1 MTQDHS
7 LHCSLSSGDG
17 RRQIRDFSPE
27 RCNTGCTLACNCVG
41 HKTNKLSLD
50 KQCSDIR
57 LNGVDV
63 GRQTRRLP
71 RSARQTA
78 KWFRQLWCS
87 FKRHTLLV
95 SKSNNVGIAS
105 DWPPLV
111 CNYDKFSAKNVET
124 FQLIDFLE
132 HMMSGCLRLI
142 IQNFCKFCF
151 DRNRLLPYSRLLH
164 RSLR

>member
-1 MTQDHS
+1 MKPLMTQDHS

-41 HKTNKLSLD
+41 HKPNKLSLD

-71 RSARQTA
+71 RSARAARRNGFTN
-78 KWFRQLWCS
+78 FRVHSSATLYWCLS
-87 FKRHTLLV
+87 LTTSALLV
-95 SKSNNVGIAS
+95 TDPCWSVIMISS
-105 DWPPLV
+105 PRRTSRR
-111 CNYDKFSAKNVET
+111 FSS
-124 FQLIDFLE
+124 LIFW
-132 HMMSGCLRLI
+132 SI
-142 IQNFCKFCF
+142 
-151 DRNRLLPYSRLLH
+151 
-164 RSLR
+164 